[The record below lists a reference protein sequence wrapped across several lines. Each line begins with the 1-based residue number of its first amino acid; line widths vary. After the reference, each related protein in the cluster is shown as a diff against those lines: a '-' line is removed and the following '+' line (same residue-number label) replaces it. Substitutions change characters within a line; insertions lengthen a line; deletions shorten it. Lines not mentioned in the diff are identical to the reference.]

1 MNVKKLLCLVSAVAL
16 VSTATASAQSLT
28 DLAKQEKARR
38 AKAKTTG
45 TTPAKLY
52 TDSTG
57 GAIGA
62 ANPATGAAT
71 DPAQGAT
78 GAATTTA
85 PATGDKKAKTPQ
97 ELAAEAQAAWA
108 EKVKKA
114 QDEINSLESAISQNE
129 RSLASMYNITPA
141 RADMVSR
148 IEADK
153 KKVADLKQQLAQFE
167 EERRR
172 AGMPR
177 PR

>member
-1 MNVKKLLCLVSAVAL
+1 MNVKKLLCLVSAVAF
-16 VSTATASAQSLT
+16 VSATASAQSLT
-28 DLAKQEKARR
+28 DLAKQEKSRR
-38 AKAKTTG
+38 AKAKSTG
-45 TTPAKLY
+45 TAPAKLY
-52 TDSTG
+52 TDSNG

-62 ANPATGAAT
+62 ADPATAA

-78 GAATTTA
+78 GGAATTAAT
-85 PATGDKKAKTPQ
+85 ATGDKKAKTPQ

-114 QDEINSLESAISQNE
+114 QDEITALEGAISQNE

-153 KKVADLKQQLAQFE
+153 KKVADLKQTLAGLE

>member
-16 VSTATASAQSLT
+16 VSAATASAQSLT

-45 TTPAKLY
+45 TSPAKLY
-52 TDSTG
+52 TDSNG
-57 GAIGA
+57 GAVGA
-62 ANPATGAAT
+62 ADPAAAA

-85 PATGDKKAKTPQ
+85 PATSDKKAKTPQ

-108 EKVKKA
+108 EKVKKT
-114 QDEINSLESAISQNE
+114 QDEINSLEGAISQNE

-167 EERRR
+167 DERRR